1 MILFLG
7 ETCPQC
13 AAVTNRID
21 PTEIPGLTVLIIP
34 AGWRPENDAGVE
46 ALSEADVYDV
56 LSVPALVDVDD
67 RQCVVTDPDEIVE
80 LLEAGLT
87 LR

>member
-34 AGWRPENDAGVE
+34 AGWRPENDADVE
-46 ALSEADVYDV
+46 TLSEADMYDV
-56 LSVPALVDVDD
+56 LSVPALVDDEGCAVM
-67 RQCVVTDPDEIVE
+67 DPDEIVT
-80 LLEAGLT
+80 LLEGC
-87 LR
+87 RP